1 MLYDAAVYKDDELLQ
16 ELASTEDEW
25 AKGAALYGAGGLL
38 DAQRKIILSADLLEI
53 RDSLP
58 EKVTEKVLD
67 AMGHGAPRYV
77 AFVNAHVTGRAE
89 WLALDA
95 KRTRIYMEI
104 KCIQA
109 RGYDTRR
116 NGA

>member
-1 MLYDAAVYKDDELLQ
+1 MTVVAIYPEDALLQ

-25 AKGAALYGAGGLL
+25 AQSAALYGAGGLL
-38 DAQRKIILSADLLEI
+38 DAQRKIILSTAMLEI

-67 AMGHGAPRYV
+67 AMGHTAAEYT
-77 AFVNAHVTGRAE
+77 AFVNAHVVGRAQ

-95 KRTRIYMEI
+95 KRSRLYVEI
-104 KCIQA
+104 KSIQA
-109 RGYDTRR
+109 RGYDARR

>member
-1 MLYDAAVYKDDELLQ
+1 MADPLVYADEALLQ
-16 ELASTEDEW
+16 ELASTEDAW
-25 AKGAALYGAGGLL
+25 AEGASLYGAGGLL
-38 DAQRKIILSADLLEI
+38 DSQRKIILSVALLEI

-67 AMGHGAPRYV
+67 AMGHTASEYK
-77 AFVNAHVTGRAE
+77 AFVNAHVVGRAQ

-104 KCIQA
+104 KSIQA
-109 RGYDTRR
+109 RGYDARR